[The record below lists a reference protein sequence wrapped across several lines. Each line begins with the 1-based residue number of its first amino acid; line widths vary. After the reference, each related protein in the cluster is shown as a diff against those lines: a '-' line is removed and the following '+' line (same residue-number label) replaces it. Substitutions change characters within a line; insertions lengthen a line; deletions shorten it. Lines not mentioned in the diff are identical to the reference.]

1 MISGSYSGGVSL
13 FRGDGKGGLLAETK
27 LLTSSGKPLSDES
40 AQSPCLTDWDGD
52 GDLDLVLGFIQGNV
66 RLHLNQGGAKFDE
79 GRDILVNGKPLAVG
93 DGGPCAVD
101 WNGDGVLDLL
111 MGSDSGEVGLYLGTR
126 KGALDLR
133 RAEPVVKAKPEA
145 QQWSPIARDPK
156 APHGLRLKGPGVRT
170 KPFAADWNGDG
181 KLDLLVGDF
190 AQIAGPEL
198 KLTSEQVKER
208 DRLRARSRELMAKM
222 TPFFEKFS
230 KEADEAVGSE
240 MSEKM
245 SKEQQDAWMEAY
257 SAAMEADK
265 DFQKLSD
272 ESDQI
277 MERLLDLEPESEP
290 TGFVWVYLRK

>member
-1 MISGSYSGGVSL
+1 MISGSYTGGVSL

-27 LLTSSGKPLSDES
+27 LLTTSGKPLSEES

-66 RLHLNQGGAKFDE
+66 RLYLNQGGTKFDE
-79 GRDILVNGKPLAVG
+79 GRDVLVNGEPLTVG

-126 KGALDLR
+126 KGAFDLKS
-133 RAEPVVKAKPEA
+133 AEPVVKAKPPT
-145 QQWSPIARDPK
+145 QQWTPIAKDPK
-156 APHGLRLKGPGVRT
+156 APYGLRMKGPGVRT

-198 KLTSEQVKER
+198 KLTAEQVKER
-208 DRLRARSRELMAKM
+208 DRLRARSNELMSKM
-222 TPFFEKFS
+222 MPFYEKFS
-230 KEADEAVGSE
+230 KAASESVGTE
-240 MSEKM
+240 MSGEM
-245 SKEQQDAWMEAY
+245 SKEQEAAWMEAY
-257 SAAMEADK
+257 TAAMEADK
-265 DFQKLSD
+265 EFQKLSK
-272 ESDQI
+272 ESNEI
-277 MERLLDLEPESEP
+277 MDKLWDLEPQSEP